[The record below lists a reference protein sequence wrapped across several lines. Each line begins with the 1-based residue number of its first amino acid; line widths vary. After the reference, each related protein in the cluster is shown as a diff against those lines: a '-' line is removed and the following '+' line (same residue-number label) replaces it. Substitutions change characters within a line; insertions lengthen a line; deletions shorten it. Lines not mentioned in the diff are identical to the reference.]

1 MRCAASGHNKT
12 MMNPS
17 DIAWSLN
24 QFNLLNP
31 NGGVWMIPRSGL
43 MFTRRDKE
51 LHLTARM
58 PWCEEMAAAHAAGSD
73 VPKNS
78 EQLLKY
84 QQQDFHIIASH
95 FKAAGISVINSV
107 D

>member
-1 MRCAASGHNKT
+1 

-17 DIAWSLN
+17 DIAWSRN
-24 QFNLLNP
+24 QFQLLNP
-31 NGGVWMIPRSGL
+31 NGGVWMVQQSGL
-43 MFTRRDKE
+43 MFTRRGNE

-58 PWCEEMAAAHAAGSD
+58 PWSEDIACAYAAGSD
-73 VPKNS
+73 VPMNA

-84 QQQDFHIIASH
+84 QQKDFDVIASH
-95 FKAAGISVINSV
+95 FKSAGVEVINSV